1 MVQISSDGF
10 LPLLIWTSYFRLG
23 HVLVR
28 VMVGGLLGP
37 LPPPAHPQQR
47 HQAAQPRGQQQ
58 PARGFGEQHDVGSS
72 DRGHGEVGE
81 GPTSPWVSVM

>member
-1 MVQISSDGF
+1 MERPDRSCDRTF
-10 LPLLIWTSYFRLG
+10 
-23 HVLVR
+23 LVR

-58 PARGFGEQHDVGSS
+58 PARGFGEQHDVGSP
-72 DRGHGEVGE
+72 DRGRAAVSE
-81 GPTSPWVSVM
+81 GDLSVSERDVILLVV